1 MEASSGPNEFGRTSG
16 RRSLAGYLITPA
28 ILIGVL
34 AVLVIWLN
42 GQHLDSIESRRL
54 TYDYLLSATKAHI
67 KLTLV
72 STALVLVIAIPV
84 GIVMTR
90 SLFSRITSPAITLF
104 NIGQATPSI
113 GILGLFLL
121 YWTIGFWPAI
131 WALVAYSA
139 LPVLRNT
146 MVGLKQVDETIIESA
161 RGMGLSQ
168 AQVLW
173 RIELPLAV
181 PVILAGVRTALVI
194 NVGTATL
201 AVFIGA
207 NSLGN
212 VINTGLVTSRP
223 LITFVG
229 AVLAALL
236 ALAIDYT
243 AGVIEDVL
251 RPRGL

>member
-1 MEASSGPNEFGRTSG
+1 MPLILIAV
-16 RRSLAGYLITPA
+16 LAG
-28 ILIGVL
+28 
-34 AVLVIWLN
+34 LVIWLN
-42 GQHLDSIESRRL
+42 GQDLDSIESRRL
-54 TYDYLLSATKAHI
+54 TFDYLLRATIEHV

-72 STALVLVIAIPV
+72 STAFVLVIAIPV
-84 GIVMTR
+84 GVVMTR
-90 SLFSRITSPAITLF
+90 SLFRRITSPAITLF

-113 GILGLFLL
+113 GVLAVFVL
-121 YWTIGFWPAI
+121 YWTVGFWPAI

-146 MVGLKQVDETIIESA
+146 MVGLKQVDETLIESA
-161 RGMGLSQ
+161 RGMGLSPL
-168 AQVLW
+168 QVLW

-201 AVFIGA
+201 AVFAGA
-207 NSLGN
+207 DGLGK
-212 VINTGLVTSRP
+212 VINAGIVSSRP
-223 LITFVG
+223 AITFVG
-229 AVLAALL
+229 ATLAALL

>member
-1 MEASSGPNEFGRTSG
+1 MPVLLTGL
-16 RRSLAGYLITPA
+16 LATL
-28 ILIGVL
+28 
-34 AVLVIWLN
+34 LVWL
-42 GQHLDSIESRRL
+42 GSQDLDSIESRRL
-54 TYDYLLSATKAHI
+54 DYDFLRHATIEHL

-72 STALVLVIAIPV
+72 STALVLVIAIPA
-84 GIVMTR
+84 GILMTR
-90 SLFSRITSPAITLF
+90 PFLSRFTSPLITIF

-113 GILGLFLL
+113 GILALAILW
-121 YWTIGFWPAI
+121 WTIGFWPAI
-131 WALVAYSA
+131 VALVAYSA

-146 MVGLKQVDETIIESA
+146 MVGLQQVDPTVIESA
-161 RGMGLSQ
+161 TGMGMSRSK
-168 AQVLW
+168 VLR

-201 AVFIGA
+201 AVFAGA
-207 NSLGN
+207 GGLGT
-212 VINTGLVTSRP
+212 VINAGLVASRP

-229 AVLAALL
+229 AALAALL